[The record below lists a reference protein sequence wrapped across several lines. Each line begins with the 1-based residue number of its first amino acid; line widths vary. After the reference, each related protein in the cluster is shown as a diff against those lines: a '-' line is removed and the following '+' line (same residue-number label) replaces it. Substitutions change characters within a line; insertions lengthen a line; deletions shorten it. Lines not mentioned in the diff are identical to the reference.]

1 MPSERESEVARRNGA
16 KSRGPVTA
24 AGKANSSRN
33 ALIHGLTASRAV
45 VLDYERREDFHQ
57 LLAEYRQTHRPATPA
72 EHALVDRMAAA
83 QWRIQRLWT
92 IETALLDT
100 EIVRRRPRVEL
111 VFPDADEAQELALA
125 FRSLADES
133 RALALATRY
142 EAHLSRTHDR
152 AQAALRKLQS
162 TRTAQATEAASQTTL
177 APQADPTEP
186 RP

>member
-1 MPSERESEVARRNGA
+1 MPTERESEAGRRNGA
-16 KSRGPVTA
+16 KSRGPSTA
-24 AGKANSSRN
+24 AGKSNSSRN
-33 ALIHGLTASRAV
+33 ALTHGLTANRAV
-45 VLDYERREDFHQ
+45 VLDYERPEDFQQ
-57 LLAEYRQTHRPATPA
+57 LLAEYRETFRPATQA

-100 EIVRRRPRVEL
+100 EIVRRHERVERF
-111 VFPDADEAQELALA
+111 FPDADEAQELALA

-133 RALALATRY
+133 RSLALATRY

-162 TRTAQATEAASQTTL
+162 TRSPAEITST
-177 APQADPTEP
+177 
-186 RP
+186 